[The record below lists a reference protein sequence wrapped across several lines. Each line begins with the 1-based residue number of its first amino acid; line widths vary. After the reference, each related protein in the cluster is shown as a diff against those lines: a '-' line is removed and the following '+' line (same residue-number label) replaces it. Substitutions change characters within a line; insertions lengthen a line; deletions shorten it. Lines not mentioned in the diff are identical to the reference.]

1 MVQAATLPTEPALRA
16 PALFWFG
23 KVQGHREQE
32 DAAGTSHG
40 SEKMINGMPL
50 ILNRLQ
56 HQALKT
62 VMQLRPEQEPRY
74 RYFGVAVGPN

>member
-1 MVQAATLPTEPALRA
+1 VQAATLPTEPTLRA
-16 PALFWFG
+16 PTLFWFD

-40 SEKMINGMPL
+40 SEKMINELPL
-50 ILNRLQ
+50 VLNWLQ

-62 VMQLRPEQEPRY
+62 VIQWRPEQEPRY
-74 RYFGVAVGPN
+74 RYIGVAAGPN